1 MAVNERT
8 RKTSVGK
15 KIRTRWQRASR
26 AVRVTI
32 IILVVLLVSLRLG
45 LPYLI
50 EDYVN
55 RQLAKIPE
63 YSGHIGT
70 VTVSLW
76 RGAYVIHGINIR
88 KTEGNIP
95 VPFFSTPRM
104 DLSVQWKELFHGAIV
119 GKVLLDK
126 PQVNFVGGPTKEQS
140 QTGESQPWEKTL
152 ASLFPFQINRFEIKQ
167 GDVRFKTFAKSE
179 PVDIYVTNL
188 NAVATN
194 LTNARVPNQPL
205 PAGLKATG
213 SSLGGGE
220 LTIDLKMNPLASG
233 PTFQVDATLTNVDL
247 VALNSFLRSYGKFD
261 VAGGEFSVYTTAASD
276 NGTYKGVIKVLFK
289 HLDVFEWDK
298 ERKKNILQ
306 IFWEGIIGAV
316 ATTFKNHPH
325 DQLAANIPSRD
336 SSPTRTWRFY
346 MPWAARCITLLSGR
360 WYRQLITRK
369 NLRTWKRKATRR
381 CPNRGAP
388 IIRIRQSPART
399 SPMTVKKRCLPK
411 RNRPPKKPARR
422 RL

>member
-325 DQLAANIPSRD
+325 DQLAANIPISGQLTNSHVAVLYAVGSTLHNAFIRALVPSINHSEKLEDVEKKGNPALSEPGSTNNPNPAVTSTNQPND
-336 SSPTRTWRFY
+336 SEKALSPKAEQ
-346 MPWAARCITLLSGR
+346 AA
-360 WYRQLITRK
+360 K
-369 NLRTWKRKATRR
+369 EA
-381 CPNRGAP
+381 
-388 IIRIRQSPART
+388 SP
-399 SPMTVKKRCLPK
+399 
-411 RNRPPKKPARR
+411 
-422 RL
+422 